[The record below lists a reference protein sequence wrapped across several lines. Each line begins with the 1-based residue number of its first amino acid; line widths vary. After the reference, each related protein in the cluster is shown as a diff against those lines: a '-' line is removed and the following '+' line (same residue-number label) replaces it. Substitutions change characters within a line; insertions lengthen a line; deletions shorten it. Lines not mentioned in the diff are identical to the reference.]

1 MSSPSLTFD
10 VQDLDTPI
18 ALKRPGWDGFAAWL
32 DSFLAGMTG
41 DAQHNLVTG
50 CAVTPGAAELAEI
63 FADGYGFLP
72 GELAGAL
79 LEAAGLPDGLAG
91 LGAVYPLVSAARAE
105 EVHRLI
111 AGLTAILDMAPTGE
125 LSAETNAEIQR
136 ARDDIAA
143 LQSETVPRELID
155 AARKRTRRPFF
166 ALIPGGWWACKAP
179 GTSEASAYEDAITAA
194 VQGRGSR
201 AEALRTLTLSCVLS
215 PDPEVAKAQI
225 EETPAIPY
233 LLARALRSAAGE
245 GKAVAR
251 VSS

>member
-1 MSSPSLTFD
+1 MAPPSLTFD

-18 ALKRPGWDGFAAWL
+18 ALKRPGWDSFAAWL

-50 CAVTPGAAELAEI
+50 CAVTPPAGELADI
-63 FADGYGFLP
+63 FADGFGFLP

-91 LGAVYPLVSAARAE
+91 LGAVYPLVSLREAEEQHKRAAELGEIVNAHSPDMSAEKRAE
-105 EVHRLI
+105 WQKAVDVL
-111 AGLTAILDMAPTGE
+111 
-125 LSAETNAEIQR
+125 
-136 ARDDIAA
+136 AA
-143 LQSETVPRELID
+143 LSLVPRELID
-155 AARKRTRRPFF
+155 AAKKRTRRPFF
-166 ALIPGGWWACKAP
+166 TLTPAGWWACKAP
-179 GTSEASAYEDAITAA
+179 GSSEASAYEDAITAA

-201 AEALRTLTLSCVLS
+201 AAALRTLTLSCVLS
-215 PDPEVAKAQI
+215 PDGEVAKAQI

-251 VSS
+251 ASS

>member
-1 MSSPSLTFD
+1 MPPSLAFD

-18 ALKRPGWDGFAAWL
+18 ALKRPGWSDFAAWL
-32 DSFLAGMTG
+32 DSFLAGQTG

-50 CAVTPGAAELAEI
+50 CALNPSAGELAAI
-63 FADGYGFLP
+63 FEDGYGFLP
-72 GELAGAL
+72 GELAGSL

-91 LGAVYPLVSAARAE
+91 LGAVYPLVSLKEAE
-105 EVHRLI
+105 
-111 AGLTAILDMAPTGE
+111 GSP
-125 LSAETNAEIQR
+125 
-136 ARDDIAA
+136 
-143 LQSETVPRELID
+143 VPRELID
-155 AARKRTRRPFF
+155 AAKKRTRRPFF
-166 ALIPGGWWACKAP
+166 ALTPAGWWACKAP

-201 AEALRTLTLSCVLS
+201 AAALRTLALSCVLS

-233 LLARALRSAAGE
+233 MLARALRSAAGE

-251 VSS
+251 ASS

>member
-1 MSSPSLTFD
+1 MAPSSLAFD

-18 ALKRPGWDGFAAWL
+18 ALKRPGWSDFAAWL
-32 DSFLAGMTG
+32 DSFLAGQTG

-50 CAVTPGAAELAEI
+50 CALNPSAGELAAI
-63 FADGYGFLP
+63 FEDGYGFLP

-91 LGAVYPLVSAARAE
+91 LGAVYPLVSLKDAEAMHPQKDGPETAYRTGAAPSD
-105 EVHRLI
+105 V
-111 AGLTAILDMAPTGE
+111 
-125 LSAETNAEIQR
+125 
-136 ARDDIAA
+136 
-143 LQSETVPRELID
+143 VPREMID
-155 AARKRTRRPFF
+155 AAKKRTRRPFF
-166 ALIPGGWWACKAP
+166 ALTPAGWWACKAP

-201 AEALRTLTLSCVLS
+201 AAALRTLALSCVLS

-233 LLARALRSAAGE
+233 MLARALRSAAGE
-245 GKAVAR
+245 GKAIAR
-251 VSS
+251 ASS

>member
-1 MSSPSLTFD
+1 MAPPSLTFD

-18 ALKRPGWDGFAAWL
+18 ALRRPGWDSFAAWL

-50 CAVTPGAAELAEI
+50 CAVTPPAGELAEI
-63 FADGYGFLP
+63 FADGFGFLP

-91 LGAVYPLVSAARAE
+91 LGAVYPLLGLKEAE
-105 EVHRLI
+105 
-111 AGLTAILDMAPTGE
+111 
-125 LSAETNAEIQR
+125 AEG
-136 ARDDIAA
+136 
-143 LQSETVPRELID
+143 SPVPDEMID
-155 AARKRTRRPFF
+155 VARKRTRRPFF
-166 ALIPGGWWACKAP
+166 ALTPAGWWACKAP

-201 AEALRTLTLSCVLS
+201 AAALRTLTLSCVLS

-251 VSS
+251 ASS